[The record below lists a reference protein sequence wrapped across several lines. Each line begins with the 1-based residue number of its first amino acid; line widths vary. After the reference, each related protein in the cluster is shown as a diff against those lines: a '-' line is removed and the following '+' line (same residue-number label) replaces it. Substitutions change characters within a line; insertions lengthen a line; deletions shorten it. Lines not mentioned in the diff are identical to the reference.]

1 MEDLISA
8 YTYAIINEIKS
19 QNLYSMLAIACEEE
33 ESSKIFADL
42 EKIEKS
48 HEEKVTNLFKEKFPD
63 EKLELDHNALPDFK
77 NSVMLDNPGQ
87 ILEYAISREFESE
100 DDYRNLAERSDEEE
114 IKKIFLQLAEE
125 EKTHGELLRME
136 IHRLQDLLLWFEE
149 TELNGLFE

>member
-1 MEDLISA
+1 MEELISA

-19 QNLYSMLAIACEEE
+19 QNLYSMLAIACKDE
-33 ESSKIFADL
+33 ESGKIFADL

-48 HEEKVTNLFKEKFPD
+48 HEEKVTHLFREKFPN
-63 EKLELDHNALPDFK
+63 EQLELDHNALPDFN

-87 ILEYAISREFESE
+87 IFEYAISREFESE
-100 DDYRNLAERSDEEE
+100 DDYRNLAERSEEEE